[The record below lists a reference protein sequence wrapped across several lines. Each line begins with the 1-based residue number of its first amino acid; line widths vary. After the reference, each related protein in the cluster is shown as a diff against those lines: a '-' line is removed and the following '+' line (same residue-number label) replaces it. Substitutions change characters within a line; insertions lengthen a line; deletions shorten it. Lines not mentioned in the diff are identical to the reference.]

1 MTNGTAV
8 FIAACLG
15 VLVLEMTLVLAAV
28 AILLLRVSR
37 AVRSVERVALQV
49 EEKFAS
55 IRTSWM
61 RVFQGAGGVLSGF
74 WGGRKHARA
83 HAEDGGRFANAR

>member
-1 MTNGTAV
+1 MMTHGIAV

-15 VLVLEMTLVLAAV
+15 VLVLEMTLILGAIAV
-28 AILLLRVSR
+28 LLLRVSR
-37 AVRSVERVALQV
+37 AVQAVERVTLQV

-61 RVFQGAGGVLSGF
+61 RVFQGVGGILSGF
-74 WGGRKHARA
+74 ASGRRHARA
-83 HAEDGGRFANAR
+83 REDGARLAHR